1 MVSIIMD
8 YLIFITLTLFSGFIY
23 DIFNLK
29 NKIKSLKIVYILISG
44 ILIGIFYYMIKSI
57 IR

>member
-8 YLIFITLTLFSGFIY
+8 YLIFITLTLISGFIY
-23 DIFNLK
+23 DILNLK
-29 NKIKSLKIVYILISG
+29 NKIKLWKIVYILISG

-57 IR
+57 MR